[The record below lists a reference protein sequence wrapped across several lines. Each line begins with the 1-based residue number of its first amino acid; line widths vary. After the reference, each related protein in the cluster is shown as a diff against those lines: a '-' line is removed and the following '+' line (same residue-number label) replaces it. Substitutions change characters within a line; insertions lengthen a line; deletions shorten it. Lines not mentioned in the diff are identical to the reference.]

1 MGNTDYRIKARQIDS
16 PDQIR
21 LTASTLFPQSHNS
34 ANFLPHFAI
43 FSISN
48 LAIFTKV
55 GIIDYIVR
63 EESLIYLILIPH
75 NANYG
80 VFFMSY
86 GAGQDH
92 PHPRHLPPGLF
103 FRAHGINPGGADI

>member
-55 GIIDYIVR
+55 GIIDYITKEISFR
-63 EESLIYLILIPH
+63 IDIRYRIIH
-75 NANYG
+75 IMGY
-80 VFFMSY
+80 FFICT
-86 GAGQDH
+86 
-92 PHPRHLPPGLF
+92 L
-103 FRAHGINPGGADI
+103 